1 MGDARSDWSIIRAL
15 SEVLEKPLPYST
27 TDEVRARLADVAP
40 HFALVNTVQSPMWLN
55 GEYFQVRA
63 VLLCL
68 GACAIAAH
76 SQQVGAMGFM
86 CTMPGRGLFANGV
99 CARQAFKDRA
109 GKAAVDK
116 QAFSSSISNFFQ
128 TDVISRTS
136 INMAKCVQTRAS
148 LAHK

>member
-1 MGDARSDWSIIRAL
+1 MLWRLGIGLSPARDGQ
-15 SEVLEKPLPYST
+15 
-27 TDEVRARLADVAP
+27 
-40 HFALVNTVQSPMWLN
+40 LVHSWAQHV
-55 GEYFQVRA
+55 VKAA
-63 VLLCL
+63 VLLL
-68 GACAIAAH
+68 APAH
-76 SQQVGAMGFM
+76 
-86 CTMPGRGLFANGV
+86 PGLFACVFLSCDERAGV

-109 GKAAVDK
+109 GKAAVEK